1 MIQIKDYWLQR
12 VDLNHR
18 PSGYEPDELPLL
30 YSAIQEVRKLNNIRK
45 VDGVGGFEPP
55 HDWTKTNC
63 LTAWLYPI
71 KKDFNY
77 TKTATKSQ
85 D

>member
-1 MIQIKDYWLQR
+1 MGVWLQR

-30 YSAIQEVRKLNNIRK
+30 YSAIREAQMNFKISFAE

-55 HDWTKTNC
+55 NDWTKTNC
-63 LTAWLYPI
+63 LAAWLYPI
-71 KKDFNY
+71 
-77 TKTATKSQ
+77 
-85 D
+85 

>member
-1 MIQIKDYWLQR
+1 MGVWLQR

-30 YSAIQEVRKLNNIRK
+30 YSAIRKVRINFKYIRE

-55 HDWTKTNC
+55 NDWTKTNC
-63 LTAWLYPI
+63 LAAWLYPS
-71 KKDFNY
+71 F
-77 TKTATKSQ
+77 
-85 D
+85 